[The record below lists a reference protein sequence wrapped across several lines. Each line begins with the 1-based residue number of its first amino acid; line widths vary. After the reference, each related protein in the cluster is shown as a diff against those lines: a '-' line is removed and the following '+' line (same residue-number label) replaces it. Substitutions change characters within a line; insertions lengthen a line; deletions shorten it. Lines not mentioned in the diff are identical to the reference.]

1 MGKAKE
7 IWERQFKQSKID
19 EEHRRRLTYAAH
31 RLQDAE
37 LERQYAIHAANQAG
51 MSLRDIGKAVG
62 LGKSRIQQ
70 ILKIPPP
77 AQLPGELEVKPR
89 VTDPEQSLREKLLGE
104 AGWIRLA
111 AQWITDLSQRKRV
124 VVVVSGPR
132 ERHEAKLFGYLDVVR
147 VLTRVAGDLEHYG
160 AGNDVQDVPDRRRAL
175 GIEIPKKALEE
186 VSDLRFRGLQ
196 VPNLRRR
203 FPIKKPE

>member
-1 MGKAKE
+1 MAKAKE

-37 LERQYAIHAANQAG
+37 LERQYAIHAANRAG

-70 ILKIPPP
+70 ILKDTLP
-77 AQLPGELEVKPR
+77 AQLPEELEVKAR
-89 VTDPEQSLREKLLGE
+89 VMGPEQTLREKLLVE

-111 AQWITDLSQRKRV
+111 AQWIMELSQRKRV

-132 ERHEAKLFGYLDVVR
+132 ERHEAKLFGYSDVAR
-147 VLTRVAGDLEHYG
+147 VLTRIAGDLEHYG
-160 AGNDVQDVPDRRRAL
+160 AGNDVQDTSDRKRAL
-175 GIEIPKKALEE
+175 GLE
-186 VSDLRFRGLQ
+186 
-196 VPNLRRR
+196 VPNAGSQVKLCKCRRCVR
-203 FPIKKPE
+203 VGYGRQS